1 MRESWRATNFPFP
14 PSDLQFSDN
23 YTRTALLLVTVVT
36 FYHDYAGRPLVMH
49 RRGRGCA
56 DTGTKSESKGENGGG
71 DAGELFPRYKQEL
84 WSIYSSLCYA
94 SSSLSPLFFFPSH
107 FVPLRSIERAVVT
120 FEICWEEEKVLGS
133 KGRMILNNV

>member
-36 FYHDYAGRPLVMH
+36 FYHDYAGRPLVTH

-120 FEICWEEEKVLGS
+120 FVGKRKRC
-133 KGRMILNNV
+133 

>member
-36 FYHDYAGRPLVMH
+36 FYRDYAGRPLVTH

-84 WSIYSSLCYA
+84 
-94 SSSLSPLFFFPSH
+94 
-107 FVPLRSIERAVVT
+107 
-120 FEICWEEEKVLGS
+120 
-133 KGRMILNNV
+133 

>member
-36 FYHDYAGRPLVMH
+36 FYHDYAGRPLVTH
-49 RRGRGCA
+49 RRGR

-84 WSIYSSLCYA
+84 
-94 SSSLSPLFFFPSH
+94 
-107 FVPLRSIERAVVT
+107 
-120 FEICWEEEKVLGS
+120 
-133 KGRMILNNV
+133 